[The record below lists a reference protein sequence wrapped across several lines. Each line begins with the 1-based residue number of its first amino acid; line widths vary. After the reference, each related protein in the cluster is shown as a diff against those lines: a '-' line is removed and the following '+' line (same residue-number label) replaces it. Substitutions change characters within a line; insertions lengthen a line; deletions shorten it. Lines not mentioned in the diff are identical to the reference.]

1 MSGVQRQSNR
11 PIHTIVKAMEEE
23 KQNGGVVN
31 HFEKDSNCQVFNAPV
46 TGCVFAMPGST
57 VIQQTGPQAE
67 SKDDGE
73 NHQNNNN
80 RDRDE
85 KQFQF
90 IHYSISKEEG
100 WAIHDEIKNLVARQK
115 IQMICKCL
123 KEMHNGKKLLL
134 PSDNPSAV
142 YKELV
147 RMGMPNGKGFSEVS
161 FRKYYMT
168 NK

>member
-1 MSGVQRQSNR
+1 
-11 PIHTIVKAMEEE
+11 MEEE

-57 VIQQTGPQAE
+57 VIQQAAPQTE
-67 SKDDGE
+67 SKGAGGQTP
-73 NHQNNNN
+73 QNNDNQ
-80 RDRDE
+80 DRDE

-90 IHYSISKEEG
+90 IHYSISKEDG

-123 KEMHNGKKLLL
+123 KEMNNEKKLLL